1 MSPPGSPRH
10 AHPIFDNSS
19 GIPNIVSFDVDL
31 DSQLAVHRR
40 SCIPSLSLHL
50 TPCPSLLFLIS
61 SLSSASVPTCSQA
74 PSNTGTPSAFNDPFS
89 SNSAFNFGSSEGR
102 ARQRSVASE
111 PVEASRSRSM
121 SSGSHSAGHSQSTG
135 MCNDYRVLVPLRR
148 RFTAEPPLLQSPS
161 SLMIMPSTTRS
172 RETRTSTKAL
182 TDELMRMQED
192 VSTLQSEMAPM
203 VKRLDLAEE
212 NMAVMTK
219 SIERIDKFGA
229 RIQAWGLS
237 ETEHRNEMQLEVGAL
252 KNDVR
257 TLHNTIDRIFAIV
270 KDAGSG
276 SGSGSGSGDDEDP
289 RPFATATQA
298 LSPPSLWT
306 EEERA
311 SMIQGIVRYFMHRAM
326 NMLDHQDSPPTPL
339 TDGRFWTV
347 DDVES
352 ASRFLRPHW
361 DSWGPNASAWFREIV
376 QKIIEDGP

>member
-1 MSPPGSPRH
+1 MQLPH
-10 AHPIFDNSS
+10 AKLP
-19 GIPNIVSFDVDL
+19 DV
-31 DSQLAVHRR
+31 
-40 SCIPSLSLHL
+40 P
-50 TPCPSLLFLIS
+50 
-61 SLSSASVPTCSQA
+61 
-74 PSNTGTPSAFNDPFS
+74 
-89 SNSAFNFGSSEGR
+89 
-102 ARQRSVASE
+102 
-111 PVEASRSRSM
+111 
-121 SSGSHSAGHSQSTG
+121 
-135 MCNDYRVLVPLRR
+135 
-148 RFTAEPPLLQSPS
+148 
-161 SLMIMPSTTRS
+161 

-192 VSTLQSEMAPM
+192 VSTLQSETAPM

-212 NMAVMTK
+212 KMAEMTN
-219 SIERIDKFGA
+219 SIARIDRFGA

-237 ETEHRNEMQLEVGAL
+237 ETEHRNDMQLEVDAL

-270 KDAGSG
+270 KDADSG

-289 RPFATATQA
+289 GPFATATQA

-311 SMIQGIVRYFMHRAM
+311 SMIQVSLRREGYGIVYSPKIFPWQGLVRYFMHRAM

-376 QKIIEDGP
+376 QKIIANGPADYGAPTPHVKEFYAGLKVVEVETAVKTHWQSLRNRWRLLNKPKKERKTAAAKQRRTGRKATVSTVLFTSNRDTHSSSEMSPSHRVSPSCA